1 MLLAF
6 FVGIIL
12 GIVFFGGLYVSGQ
25 KMNKVKHP
33 GLFMA
38 ASFFVRIAIVAAG
51 VFLIRDG
58 GFQNMLLALGG
69 MILVRLVMTAKVKKR
84 TKNAGH

>member
-1 MLLAF
+1 
-6 FVGIIL
+6 
-12 GIVFFGGLYVSGQ
+12 
-25 KMNKVKHP
+25 
-33 GLFMA
+33 
-38 ASFFVRIAIVAAG
+38 SFFVRIAIVAAG

-69 MILVRLVMTAKVKKR
+69 MILVRLVMTAKVKKS